1 MTPCLLAS
9 CPTIDQLH
17 TQRYAAVACGEPVR
31 DDSRRIITDEWV
43 LFSIAF
49 TSVVLRLLS
58 RAPYCGS
65 PASLGWDDWTIFFLL
80 ALQLP
85 INIMNHRLIHYGLG
99 QDIWMLEEDEIVSI
113 FKVVCPSS
121 ICDSSPQI
129 LQASQ
134 LVLFRQ
140 RASVY
145 FWNLPFQDICLDT
158 IPTYIQLPDIRV

>member
-1 MTPCLLAS
+1 MTPCLRAS
-9 CPTIDQLH
+9 CTTIDQLH

-31 DDSRRIITDEWV
+31 DDSRRIIIDEWV

-58 RAPYCGS
+58 RAPYYGS

-85 INIMNHRLIHYGLG
+85 INIMNHRLVHYGLG

-113 FKVVCPSS
+113 FKVVCPPSS
-121 ICDSSPQI
+121 Y
-129 LQASQ
+129 A
-134 LVLFRQ
+134 
-140 RASVY
+140 
-145 FWNLPFQDICLDT
+145 T
-158 IPTYIQLPDIRV
+158 